1 MARTLG
7 QSTASTDSPASVSMI
22 ELSSI
27 ADLRRWVRDERA
39 AGRRIAL
46 VPTMG
51 FLHEGHLRLVDEAR
65 RHADRVVMS
74 IFVNPLQFGPAED
87 LERYPRDLPRD
98 RALAA
103 DRGTDA
109 LFVPTVAVM
118 YPPGS
123 EIRVVPGATADRWE
137 GAARPGHF
145 EGVLTVVAKLFHL
158 VEPDVACFGRK
169 DIQQAT
175 LVRQMVR
182 DLDWRLE
189 IVVVP
194 TVREP
199 DGLALSSRNAYLDA
213 DQRPRALVL
222 SAALRAAHDA
232 FRSGERG
239 AAVLRGTVRRVL
251 ATEPT
256 LEVEYVAIAEPATL
270 APVETAGADSVVA
283 LAARL
288 GRTRL
293 IDNIILGQG
302 LDG

>member
-1 MARTLG
+1 MP
-7 QSTASTDSPASVSMI
+7 TAVI
-22 ELSSI
+22 
-27 ADLRRWVRDERA
+27 
-39 AGRRIAL
+39 
-46 VPTMG
+46 
-51 FLHEGHLRLVDEAR
+51 
-65 RHADRVVMS
+65 MS
-74 IFVNPLQFGPAED
+74 IFVNPLQFGPHED
-87 LERYPRDLPRD
+87 LDRYPRDLPRD

-103 DRGTDA
+103 ARGIDA

-182 DLDWRLE
+182 DLDWPLE

-194 TVREP
+194 TAREP

-213 DQRPRALVL
+213 EPPAAGGGAERRAPR
-222 SAALRAAHDA
+222 RA
-232 FRSGERG
+232 RSVPVGRAERG
-239 AAVLRGTVRRVL
+239 GAAGHRARACSRPSPRWRWSTSPSWSLRHSRRWRRS
-251 ATEPT
+251 
-256 LEVEYVAIAEPATL
+256 
-270 APVETAGADSVVA
+270 APIRWSRWPPGSD
-283 LAARL
+283 
-288 GRTRL
+288 GR
-293 IDNIILGQG
+293 G
-302 LDG
+302 

>member
-1 MARTLG
+1 
-7 QSTASTDSPASVSMI
+7 MI
-22 ELSSI
+22 QIDSI
-27 ADLRRWVRDERA
+27 ADLRRWVRGERA
-39 AGRRIAL
+39 AGRRMAF

-51 FLHEGHLRLVDEAR
+51 YLHEGHLRLVDEAR
-65 RHADRVVMS
+65 ARADAVLMS
-74 IFVNPLQFGPAED
+74 IFVNPLQFGPNED
-87 LERYPRDLPRD
+87 LARYPRDLPRD
-98 RALAA
+98 RGLAEA
-103 DRGTDA
+103 RGVDA
-109 LFVPTVAVM
+109 LFVPSEAVM

-123 EIRVVPGATADRWE
+123 EIRVVPGPTAARWE

-158 VEPDVACFGRK
+158 AEPDLACFGRK

-182 DLDWRLE
+182 DLDWPLE

-213 DQRPRALVL
+213 DLRRRAVIL
-222 SAALRAAHDA
+222 SAALGAAHER
-232 FRSGERG
+232 FRAGERQ
-239 AAVLRGTVRRVL
+239 AAALEAVARATL
-251 ATEPT
+251 ASEPAV
-256 LEVEYVAIAEPATL
+256 EVEYVAVAEPRTL
-270 APVETAGADSVVA
+270 APVESLEADTVVA

-293 IDNIILGQG
+293 IDNIILGDG
-302 LDG
+302 LDR

>member
-1 MARTLG
+1 
-7 QSTASTDSPASVSMI
+7 MI
-22 ELSSI
+22 QIDSI
-27 ADLRRWVRDERA
+27 ADLRRWVRGERA
-39 AGRRIAL
+39 AGRRAAF

-51 FLHEGHLRLVDEAR
+51 YLHEGHLRLVDEAR
-65 RHADRVVMS
+65 ARADTVLMS
-74 IFVNPLQFGPAED
+74 IFVNPLQFGPNED
-87 LERYPRDLPRD
+87 LARYPRDLPRD
-98 RALAA
+98 RRLAEA
-103 DRGTDA
+103 RGVDA
-109 LFVPTVAVM
+109 LFVPSEAVM

-123 EIRVVPGATADRWE
+123 EIRVVPGPTAARWE

-158 VEPDVACFGRK
+158 AEPDIACFGRK

-182 DLDWRLE
+182 DLDWPLE

-213 DQRPRALVL
+213 DLRRRAVIL
-222 SAALRAAHDA
+222 SAALRAAHER
-232 FRSGERG
+232 FRAGERQAG
-239 AAVLRGTVRRVL
+239 ALEAVTRDTL
-251 ATEPT
+251 ASEPT
-256 LEVEYVAIAEPATL
+256 VEVEYVAVAEPRTL
-270 APVETAGADSVVA
+270 APVETVEADTVVA

-293 IDNIILGQG
+293 IDNIILGDG
-302 LDG
+302 LDR